1 MSDLDSIS
9 DQIRMEFDRKTTRRD
24 AALAQARQLTRH
36 ASLAIRAIHREDEA
50 EAERE
55 LESARELARDLREG
69 LKADP
74 DLYFAGY
81 TQDALKEFFEA
92 ELTVALILN
101 HPLPTPANLNAEY
114 PAYLAGLSETLGEL
128 RRRCLDLLRPGYS
141 SEVER
146 LLMWMDD
153 IFTQLVTMDYPDAI
167 TEGLRRRT
175 DLARGIIERTRA
187 DITLSFRQNELE
199 QALTRLSE
207 QLSDETD

>member
-1 MSDLDSIS
+1 MSDLDRIS
-9 DQIRMEFDRKTTRRD
+9 DQIRMEFDRKTARRD

-81 TQDALKEFFEA
+81 TQDALKEFVEA

-101 HPLPTPANLNAEY
+101 HPLVLRTSTRNTRPTWPAYPRRWASCAGAAWTCFGRDTPARWNA
-114 PAYLAGLSETLGEL
+114 
-128 RRRCLDLLRPGYS
+128 C
-141 SEVER
+141 
-146 LLMWMDD
+146 
-153 IFTQLVTMDYPDAI
+153 
-167 TEGLRRRT
+167 
-175 DLARGIIERTRA
+175 
-187 DITLSFRQNELE
+187 
-199 QALTRLSE
+199 
-207 QLSDETD
+207 